1 MKSLINLFLNQNY
14 VTKETPIQNK
24 EKPIVSTVVESYLLT
39 KTPKGNTT

>member
-24 EKPIVSTVVESYLLT
+24 EEPIVPTVVKSYLLNR
-39 KTPKGNTT
+39 TPKGNK